1 MPSQK
6 NTEYL
11 IKTIEDLKT
20 GKAFYFTDFTGL
32 SVKNLEKLRRDLNK
46 NHGNYLVLKNT
57 IGFLAMKNMGFDET
71 TIKQLFTGPTGIAIA
86 FEDPIVLAKI
96 ITSHKTL
103 KIKGSFIEG
112 DFFNTEEVIALSKI
126 PSKDILY
133 SQVVG
138 SLNILGDFVNV
149 LEGTLRNLVYTI
161 EAIKDK
167 EAK

>member
-57 IGFLAMKNMGFDET
+57 IGFLAMKNMGFDEA
-71 TIKQLFTGPTGIAIA
+71 TIKQLFIGPTGIVIA
-86 FEDPIVLAKI
+86 CEDPIVLAKI
-96 ITSHKTL
+96 ITNQKTL

-112 DFFNTEEVIALSKI
+112 DFFNTEEVIAFSKI

-138 SLNILGDFVNV
+138 SLNILGNFANV

-167 EAK
+167 EVK